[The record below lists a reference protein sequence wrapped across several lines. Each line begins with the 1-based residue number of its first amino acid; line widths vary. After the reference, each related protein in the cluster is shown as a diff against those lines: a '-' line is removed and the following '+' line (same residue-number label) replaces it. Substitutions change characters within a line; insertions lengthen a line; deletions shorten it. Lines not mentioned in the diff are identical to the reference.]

1 MVGPG
6 DGIPQ
11 SNFAIRKDMHRE
23 TSPRHGDVKLCFVR
37 LAERPNRHADN
48 DLVDG
53 LGLAG
58 VAGDSY
64 SLIEMQ
70 SGPSQTG
77 DSSLSGFVAMILLV
91 LLQSFSS
98 SLSFSFSTS
107 QAASKRPNRRGRG
120 ETLRSPFSGNVIR
133 FPQAKF
139 RDR

>member
-1 MVGPG
+1 M
-6 DGIPQ
+6 
-11 SNFAIRKDMHRE
+11 
-23 TSPRHGDVKLCFVR
+23 CFVR
-37 LAERPNRHADN
+37 LGKRPNRSADN
-48 DLVDG
+48 DLVDS
-53 LGLAG
+53 LGLAC
-58 VAGDSY
+58 VTGDSY